1 LLDEISAND
10 GKKRSFVFVSGSR
23 HPPFLNRYL
32 TTKIEAENY
41 LLGLIKFNFR
51 FEKY

>member
-1 LLDEISAND
+1 MLDDISAQD

-41 LLGLIKFNFR
+41 LLSFIKLNFR